1 MITIKQS
8 KCYENH
14 SHGVLWE
21 NMRDIELVRREGR
34 VRERFSEKVTVEIIS
49 K

>member
-1 MITIKQS
+1 MITIEQG
-8 KCYENH
+8 KCYKNH

-21 NMRDIELVRREGR
+21 NIRGASTVRREGK
-34 VRERFSEKVTVEIIS
+34 VRKRFPEQVTVEIIS